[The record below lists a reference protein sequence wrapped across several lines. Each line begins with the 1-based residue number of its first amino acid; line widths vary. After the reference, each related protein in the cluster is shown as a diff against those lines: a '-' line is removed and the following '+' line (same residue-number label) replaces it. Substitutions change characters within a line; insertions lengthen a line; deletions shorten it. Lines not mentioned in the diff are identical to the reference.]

1 LTWALDLGTTNTAV
15 ARWDEGGGE
24 ARLVDLPRLCRRP
37 RGKDPFEAPGLVPS
51 AVQLLA
57 PATVIDRIGRWR
69 RLERF
74 VLWGRAALVGRP
86 ALERNL
92 ALVDPAFVP
101 GFKAAL
107 GFEPLR
113 PLARLGSTEI
123 SARQA
128 ARAFV
133 REVFAEVGRET
144 GRRVRDL
151 VVTMPVD
158 AYEGYRAEVE
168 HIVLSLGVRRLRFL
182 DEPLAAALGY
192 GLGLDAERTVLVVD
206 MGGGTLHVALVRLG
220 AAGLR
225 QGRAEVL
232 SKQGRPLGGNAVDGW
247 LLELVCERMGYNL
260 EDLPDDEQVRLWRRL
275 MLAEACRVKEALFFR
290 PTEEFLLTPPGVARR
305 VSAHTAG
312 SAPLRLTR
320 DDLVEALR
328 QRGLYAALAAGLEGV
343 LAEAL
348 GGALPV
354 EAVDDVLVVG
364 GSTLLPGVFAQV
376 EERFGR
382 ARVRAWQ
389 PFEAVARG
397 AASFAADRY
406 AQLDF
411 IVHDYAFVT
420 YDAKSHEAV
429 HTVVIPRGTRFPTPP
444 DFWRAQVVPT
454 CSLGAP
460 ETIFKLLV
468 CEIGSTRE
476 GGRRFVWDAAGNLY
490 KVGGESATDGRVVV
504 PLNDANPT
512 LGILDPPHSPRDR
525 RPRLEVSFGVDE
537 NRWLIATVVDLLAR
551 RALLERQPVVRL
563 L

>member
-1 LTWALDLGTTNTAV
+1 VLEPASLVDRLGT
-15 ARWDEGGGE
+15 
-24 ARLVDLPRLCRRP
+24 
-37 RGKDPFEAPGLVPS
+37 
-51 AVQLLA
+51 
-57 PATVIDRIGRWR
+57 WR

-74 VLWGRAALVGRP
+74 RLWGRTALVGRP
-86 ALERNL
+86 ALERN
-92 ALVDPAFVP
+92 AAIVDPAYVP

-107 GFEPLR
+107 ALDPLR
-113 PLARLGSTEI
+113 SLARLGRTEI
-123 SARQA
+123 TARHA

-133 REVFAEVGRET
+133 RELFAEVGRET

-168 HIVLSLGVRRLRFL
+168 QIARSLGVGRLRFL

-192 GLGLDAERTVLVVD
+192 GLGLETERTVLVVD
-206 MGGGTLHVALVRLG
+206 IGGGTLHVALVRLG
-220 AAGLR
+220 ATSLQ
-225 QGRAEVL
+225 QGRAVVL
-232 SKQGRPLGGNAVDGW
+232 AKQGSLLGGNAVDGW
-247 LLELVCERMGYNL
+247 LLELVCDRMGYAL

-275 MLAEACRVKEALFFR
+275 MLAEACRVKESLFFR
-290 PTEEFLLTPPGVARR
+290 PAEEFLLTPPGLARR
-305 VSAHTAG
+305 VSRTTEG
-312 SAPLRLTR
+312 TRPLQLSR
-320 DDLVEALR
+320 DDLVETLR
-328 QRGLYAALAAGLEGV
+328 QRGFYAALASGLEGV
-343 LAEAL
+343 LSQDAEGKAD
-348 GGALPV
+348 P

-382 ARVRAWQ
+382 ARVRAWH
-389 PFEAVARG
+389 PFEAVVKG

-420 YDAKSHEAV
+420 YDAKTHEPV
-429 HTVVIPRGTRFPTPP
+429 HTVVVPRGTRFPTRP
-444 DFWRAQVVPT
+444 DFWRAQLVPT

-460 ETIFKLLV
+460 ETLFKLLV
-468 CEIGSTRE
+468 CEIGSANHP
-476 GGRRFVWDAAGNLY
+476 GRRFVWDASGNLF
-490 KVGGESATDGRVVV
+490 KVGGDAKTEGRVVV

-512 LGILDPPHSPRDR
+512 LGTLDPPHSPRDR

-537 NRWLIATVVDLLAR
+537 NRWLIATVTDLLSR
-551 RALLERQPVVRL
+551 RALMERQPVVRL